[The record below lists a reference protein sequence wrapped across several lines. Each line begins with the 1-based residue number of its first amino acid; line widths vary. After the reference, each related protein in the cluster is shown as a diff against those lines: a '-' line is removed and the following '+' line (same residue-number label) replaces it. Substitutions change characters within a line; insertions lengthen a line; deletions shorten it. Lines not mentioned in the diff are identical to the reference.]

1 MAQPNRRD
9 VLQKAGA
16 GIVAGSLVGLS
27 GCSDGGDG
35 GGGNGGDGGGGNG
48 GDGGG
53 GNGGGGGGGTTS
65 GEVSG
70 SLKVGILEPLSG
82 PTAISGQEA
91 QQGSRVTADF
101 INENTDLEIELVT
114 EDTEASPETGVQRA
128 RALIQQEDVDMIH
141 GIVSSAVA
149 KAVVEFTS
157 QQQVPLIGTA
167 TQTPD
172 ITKEQCSRYTFRTT
186 TNLIHQQRATAKMVA
201 DNIAGDGEAV
211 DVHGVNPDYVYGQQ
225 SWDVFRNVY
234 PNELNSAATITGSEF
249 PAFLKGDYNQ
259 EIQAILDQDP
269 DIVHSS
275 LYSGDMISFIQ
286 QAQQFDFFSQIDAF
300 LAGVVPAEI
309 NIALGPDGTPDN
321 LWSVVSTYIRWPE
334 GNERLQTFNEEYR
347 SRYDM
352 PSAGEPT
359 SFSYENA
366 KAMRATQ
373 KAIEQAGSLNVED
386 IIDAMEGLR
395 LDNAPAPP
403 ATIRE
408 GDHQAIADQYLTG
421 PHGPIDDY
429 DFYGYEELQPVSG
442 DFIADDVECTF

>member
-27 GCSDGGDG
+27 GCSDGG
-35 GGGNGGDGGGGNG
+35 
-48 GDGGG
+48 
-53 GNGGGGGGGTTS
+53 GGGGGGGD
-65 GEVSG
+65 GDGDGGGGGGDGG
-70 SLKVGILEPLSG
+70 STGGGDSEPFKVGIMEPLSG

-91 QQGSRVTADF
+91 RNGSRLTADA
-101 INENTDLEIELVT
+101 INQNGGLNGREIELVV
-114 EDTEASPETGVQRA
+114 EDTEASPDTGVQRA
-128 RALIQQEDVDMIH
+128 RSLIQQENVDIIH
-141 GIVSSAVA
+141 GVVSSAVA

-157 QQQVPLIGTA
+157 QQQVPFIGTA

-172 ITKEQCSRYTFRTT
+172 LNKEQCSRYTFRTT

-201 DNIAGDGEAV
+201 DNIAGDGESV

-234 PNELNSAATITGSEF
+234 PELNSAANITGSEF

-259 EIQAILDQDP
+259 EIQAILDENP

-286 QAQQFDFFSQIDAF
+286 QAQQFDFFEQIDAF

-309 NIALGPDGTPDN
+309 NIALGPEGTPDN

-347 SRYDM
+347 SRNDM
-352 PSAGEPT
+352 PSEGEPT

-373 KAIEQAGSLNVED
+373 KAVEEAGSTNPED

-408 GDHQAIADQYLTG
+408 GDHQAIADQLLTG
-421 PHGPIDDY
+421 PHGPISDY
-429 DFYGYEELQPVSG
+429 EYYGYEELQPVSG
-442 DFIADDVECTF
+442 DFIADDVECSL